1 MTSTGEVV
9 GMMATG
15 TAKALTE
22 LETSDAHVPVYLLL
36 RQHMHMYSMTA
47 VLLSKAFEKG
57 DDEATSPKV

>member
-1 MTSTGEVV
+1 
-9 GMMATG
+9 MMATG